1 MKPVIL
7 VTKRIY
13 PEAIEYLRQRAEVDY
28 EESDDGLSAPQ
39 LAARIGGKQGIV
51 SQLTDKFPAEVIEGL
66 AGIRVIANV
75 AVGYDNIDVAAAT
88 RRGILVTNTPEV
100 LTDTTADFAF
110 TLLLAAA
117 RRVVEGHQYV
127 HSGQWTKW
135 RIDLLVGQDVHHRTL
150 GIFGMGRIGQA
161 VARRARGFSM
171 RILYHD
177 AQPAPESIEKELGL
191 ELVGAERL
199 LRESDF
205 VSLHVPLLPETR
217 HLIGAQQLRM
227 MKPTAILVNTSRGPV
242 VDEAALAEALD
253 QRVIAGAGL
262 DVFEREPQVEP
273 LLLKLENVVL
283 APHIASASVDT
294 RRQMSVMAAENAVAA
309 LEGKR
314 PPNLLNPEALATE
327 PIPPTSPEH
336 RSPPYCVWRLRGAP
350 ALPRPRVSPARRDRP
365 EWCTD
370 RKPGTIRFRR
380 PLRTSPSRRPQ
391 RCGRAGDWAR

>member
-1 MKPVIL
+1 MCDNCVPMKPAIL

-13 PEAIEYLRQRAEVDY
+13 PEAIEYLKQRAEVDY

-39 LAARIGGKQGIV
+39 LAARVSGKQGVV

-75 AVGYDNIDVAAAT
+75 AVGYDNIDVPAAT
-88 RRGILVTNTPEV
+88 RHGILVTNTPDV

-177 AQPAPESIEKELGL
+177 SQPAPESIEKELGL
-191 ELVGAERL
+191 ELVGADRL
-199 LRESDF
+199 LQESDF

-217 HLIGAQQLRM
+217 HLIGTQQLRM

-253 QRVIAGAGL
+253 QRVIAGAGI

-309 LEGKR
+309 LEGRR
-314 PPNLLNPEALATE
+314 PPNLLNPEAWERTE
-327 PIPPTSPEH
+327 P
-336 RSPPYCVWRLRGAP
+336 
-350 ALPRPRVSPARRDRP
+350 
-365 EWCTD
+365 
-370 RKPGTIRFRR
+370 
-380 PLRTSPSRRPQ
+380 
-391 RCGRAGDWAR
+391 

>member
-1 MKPVIL
+1 MCDNCVPMKSVIL

-28 EESDDGLSAPQ
+28 EESDDGLSASQ
-39 LAARIGGKQGIV
+39 LAARISGKQGVV

-66 AGIRVIANV
+66 AGVRVIANV
-75 AVGYDNIDVAAAT
+75 AVGYDNIDLSAAT
-88 RRGILVTNTPEV
+88 RHGILITNTPDV

-117 RRVVEGHQYV
+117 RRVVEGHQFV

-161 VARRARGFSM
+161 LARRARGFSM

-177 AQPAPESIEKELGL
+177 AQPAPEQIEKDLGL
-191 ELVGAERL
+191 ELVSPEHL

-205 VSLHVPLLPETR
+205 ISLHVPLMPETR

-253 QRVIAGAGL
+253 QRVIAGAGI
-262 DVFEREPQVEP
+262 DVFEREPQVDP
-273 LLLKLENVVL
+273 LLLKLENVVV

-294 RRQMSVMAAENAVAA
+294 RRKMSMMAAENAVAA
-309 LEGKR
+309 LEGRR
-314 PPNLLNPEALATE
+314 PANLLNPEAWEQSE
-327 PIPPTSPEH
+327 P
-336 RSPPYCVWRLRGAP
+336 
-350 ALPRPRVSPARRDRP
+350 
-365 EWCTD
+365 
-370 RKPGTIRFRR
+370 
-380 PLRTSPSRRPQ
+380 
-391 RCGRAGDWAR
+391 